1 MPKIAI
7 YCSSLSRGGTE
18 RVIVNLSEY
27 LKREGW
33 DIVLVTI
40 YRKQNE
46 YPLRSD
52 IRRVLSDITPEETCS
67 GSGPLQRVV
76 NFERRRRK
84 LCGIWKTERP
94 DLIVSFLGKNNMMAI
109 ETGRKFGIPV
119 IAAVRGD
126 PELEYPDG
134 AQRSWMLRTFPFAA
148 GIICTTEDCASFFP
162 VGGIKEKTKVLPNP
176 LNPAFLI
183 PPYEGKR
190 EKRAVAVGRLDG
202 NKNQSMMIRAFAGV
216 LADAAKDSKEKKH
229 SRHNAGIGQFI
240 PDFDGWTLHIYG
252 DGPDREKLEGEIHSL
267 GMDGR
272 IFLEGA
278 VSNVAEAI
286 SRASIFLLTS
296 DTEGLPNSLLEAMSL
311 GLAPIS
317 TDCPVGGPRMVI
329 RSGENG
335 LLIPVE
341 GIETLKSDL
350 KRLMADPEYSAAM
363 GKRAECVREVYAPD
377 KALPQWEVYFREI
390 LNHEPG

>member
-1 MPKIAI
+1 M
-7 YCSSLSRGGTE
+7 
-18 RVIVNLSEY
+18 
-27 LKREGW
+27 
-33 DIVLVTI
+33 
-40 YRKQNE
+40 
-46 YPLRSD
+46 
-52 IRRVLSDITPEETCS
+52 
-67 GSGPLQRVV
+67 
-76 NFERRRRK
+76 
-84 LCGIWKTERP
+84 
-94 DLIVSFLGKNNMMAI
+94 
-109 ETGRKFGIPV
+109 
-119 IAAVRGD
+119 
-126 PELEYPDG
+126 
-134 AQRSWMLRTFPFAA
+134 
-148 GIICTTEDCASFFP
+148 
-162 VGGIKEKTKVLPNP
+162 PNP

-335 LLIPVE
+335 LLIPVG

-363 GKRAECVREVYAPD
+363 GKRAEGVREVYAPD
-377 KALPQWEVYFREI
+377 KALPQWEAYFREI
-390 LNHEPG
+390 LNHELG